1 MANASAITVTSLTA
15 NTAGVV
21 PPTQDVLD
29 TGTAAV
35 TLDADVG
42 GDGMVLFEF
51 VSNHASAVNQTF
63 SILAG
68 DNPPAQRA
76 GLGNLDTVV
85 AQNATKLV
93 GPLET
98 ARFIQSD
105 GKISVTVTPAS
116 GTIAAKI
123 RCYKLP
129 KTA

>member
-1 MANASAITVTSLTA
+1 MANATALTVTALTA
-15 NTAGVV
+15 NTAGIA
-21 PPTQDVLD
+21 PPTADVLD

-35 TLDADVG
+35 TLDADVAG
-42 GDGMVLFEF
+42 NGMVLFEF
-51 VSNHASAVNQTF
+51 TSAASTAVNTTF
-63 SILAG
+63 TILAG

-76 GLGNLDTVV
+76 G
-85 AQNATKLV
+85 LV

-116 GTIAAKI
+116 GTIGATI
-123 RCYKLP
+123 RCYSLP

>member
-1 MANASAITVTSLTA
+1 MSNATAITVTALTA
-15 NTAGVV
+15 NAAGTAV
-21 PPTQDVLD
+21 PTADVLD

-35 TLDADVG
+35 TLDADVEG
-42 GDGMVLFEF
+42 WGWVLFEF
-51 VSNHASAVNQTF
+51 TSNHASAVNTTF

-76 GLGNLDTVV
+76 GLGNLDTVC
-85 AQNATKLV
+85 AQNAVKIV

-105 GKISVTVTPAS
+105 GKISVKTTPAS
-116 GTIAAKI
+116 GTIAATI

-129 KTA
+129 KVA

>member
-1 MANASAITVTSLTA
+1 MANASSITVTALTA
-15 NTAGVV
+15 NTAGIA
-21 PPTQDVLD
+21 PPTADVLD

-35 TLDADVG
+35 TLDADVAG
-42 GDGMVLFEF
+42 NGMVFFEF
-51 VSNHASAVNQTF
+51 KSAASTAVNTTF
-63 SILAG
+63 TILAG

-76 GLGNLDTVV
+76 GLGNLATVC
-85 AQNATKLV
+85 AQNVVKLV

-116 GTIAAKI
+116 GTIGATI
-123 RCYKLP
+123 RCYSLP

>member
-1 MANASAITVTSLTA
+1 MANATALTVTALTA
-15 NTAGVV
+15 NTAGIAL
-21 PPTQDVLD
+21 PTADVLD

-35 TLDADVG
+35 TLDADVAG
-42 GDGMVLFEF
+42 NGMVLFEF
-51 VSNHASAVNQTF
+51 TSAASTAVNTTF
-63 SILAG
+63 TILAG

-76 GLGNLDTVV
+76 GLGNLATVC
-85 AQNATKLV
+85 AQNVVKLV

-116 GTIAAKI
+116 GTIGATI
-123 RCYKLP
+123 RCYSLP

>member
-1 MANASAITVTSLTA
+1 MANATALTVTALTA
-15 NTAGVV
+15 NTAGIAL
-21 PPTQDVLD
+21 PTADVLD

-35 TLDADVG
+35 TLDADVAG
-42 GDGMVLFEF
+42 NGMVLFEF
-51 VSNHASAVNQTF
+51 TSAASTAVNTT
-63 SILAG
+63 STILAG

-76 GLGNLDTVV
+76 GLGNLATVC
-85 AQNATKLV
+85 AQNVVKLV

-116 GTIAAKI
+116 GTIGATI
-123 RCYKLP
+123 RCYSLP

>member
-1 MANASAITVTSLTA
+1 MANASAITVTALTA

-21 PPTQDVLD
+21 PPTADVLD

-42 GDGMVLFEF
+42 GSGMVLFEF
-51 VSNHASAVNQTF
+51 TSNHASSVNTTF
-63 SILAG
+63 TILAG

-76 GLGNLDTVV
+76 GLGNLATVC
-85 AQNATKLV
+85 AQNVTKLV

-105 GKISVTVTPAS
+105 GKISVTTAPAS
-116 GTIAAKI
+116 GTIAATI
-123 RCYKLP
+123 RCYKFP